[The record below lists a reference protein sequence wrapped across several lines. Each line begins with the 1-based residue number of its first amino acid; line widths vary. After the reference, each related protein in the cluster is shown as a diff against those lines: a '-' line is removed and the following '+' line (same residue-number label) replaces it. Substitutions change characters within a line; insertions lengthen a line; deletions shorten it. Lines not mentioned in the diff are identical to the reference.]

1 MQSNRSSVNIKRML
15 YVSLF
20 TVALLRLLFAGFM
33 FWAAIDSKTL
43 AVSYGLIVVSAVV
56 IVFTLRKLINI
67 LLVLRRVA
75 RITIQEDVVE

>member
-1 MQSNRSSVNIKRML
+1 ML

-20 TVALLRLLFAGFM
+20 TVAFLRLLFAGFM
-33 FWAAIDSKTL
+33 FLAAVDSKTL
-43 AVSYGLIVVSAVV
+43 TVSYGLIVVSAVV